1 MLSLELRSAFLYS
14 GLIAEVFAFAILLLW
29 RRNRLGYLAVW
40 AAGFFVLGLGELLI
54 AGRGSIPDLGSIVVA
69 NSGIVL
75 ADILVYAG
83 TARYF
88 GRRPAFWFSG
98 VVLALSTLLFAYFT
112 YVVPDIGARTLLATL
127 AQLIFL
133 ALHLAQFFGPGWRA
147 QLPASGLAVF
157 FATALCVALMGRSV
171 WVLIDPTAATIA
183 ALGNSQNA
191 AVLIQSLAVA
201 GLGLGLWNMHAVRLI
216 EAASES
222 EKRVAEAHDALMRL
236 TVQLELRNTEYAEAR
251 DLAQAASRSKSQ
263 FLAHMSHELRTPLNA
278 IIGFSEI
285 IHDELLGPIGTPTY
299 QEYAGDINRSGQ
311 HLLQL
316 VTDILDMSR
325 AEGGHLTLN
334 EEVCDPRRVVDGA
347 VSMLRQPALH
357 GRLTLAIEAAADVP
371 WLFADERRLRQIV
384 INLVSN
390 AVKFTLPGGRV
401 TVILQHGPEASLD
414 LTVEDTGI
422 GMDEAHIQM
431 ALTPFGQVDSR
442 LNRKYD
448 GAGLGLPL
456 TRQLIELHE
465 GSLEI
470 DSALDRGTRVTAR
483 FPAARLRPALV

>member
-54 AGRGSIPDLGSIVVA
+54 AARSLISDLVSIVVA
-69 NSGIVL
+69 NDAVIL
-75 ADILVYAG
+75 ADILLYAG

-88 GRRPAFWFSG
+88 KRRPAWWFSG
-98 VVLALSTLLFAYFT
+98 AMLALAPLAFAYFT
-112 YVVPDIGARTLLATL
+112 YVIPDIGTRTLLAAM
-127 AQLIFL
+127 AQLVFL

-157 FATALCVALMGRSV
+157 FTTALCLALIARSL
-171 WVLIDPTAATIA
+171 WVLADPGAATLA
-183 ALGNSQNA
+183 SLGSSQNA

-201 GLGLGLWNMHAVRLI
+201 GLGLGLWNMHAERLI
-216 EAASES
+216 ETANES
-222 EKRVAEAHDALMRL
+222 EKRLAEANDALLRL

-285 IHDELLGPIGTPTY
+285 IHDELLGPIGTPAY

-325 AEGGHLTLN
+325 AEGGHLALH
-334 EEVCDPRRVVDGA
+334 EEICDPRRVIDGA
-347 VSMLRQPALH
+347 VSMLREPARH
-357 GRLTLAIEAAADVP
+357 GRVALTVEAADDAP

-384 INLVSN
+384 INLLSN

-401 TVILQHGPEASLD
+401 VVMLRQGPEGALD
-414 LTVEDTGI
+414 LAVEDTGI
-422 GMDEAHIQM
+422 GMDEAHIRM

-456 TRQLIELHE
+456 TRQLVELHE

-470 DSALDRGTRVTAR
+470 DSALGRGTRVTAR
-483 FPAARLRPALV
+483 FPAARLRPAPV